1 MHSLSPLEIAHE
13 SSKRRVVVSLGRT
26 STRRSAMVSLA
37 ARPSEWRDQIQS
49 IINETERNLG
59 GRGIRAAQRQVVSQR
74 PAVSAAGLR
83 LGGGVAGTTY
93 SSLGVATGLA
103 AMPTPPPPP
112 PPQPVMMAAPPAPS
126 AQLAAAM
133 AQSVASAAD
142 IPTLSS
148 DASNDRKAAHAALV
162 ESVKFELDVRS
173 TLAEKHIQAVRDE
186 VFSNASATEKK
197 WVDIAKQVETNVEGR
212 IEAESQL
219 RSIAEEKLEK
229 LRVASATAHQ
239 DTVKMVGDMQQTAI
253 DHSEVLRRLD
263 ADLTAFRSSAET
275 KLAEEAQ
282 RITKALEAQRELA
295 DQIRSG
301 VTPPPAAAASA
312 AAPDDPAA
320 AYLGEVTEARLAEV
334 EQALLAERQ
343 FRRQM
348 EDKILEV
355 REGSPHLLETIDT
368 AVATAVER
376 SGSAAAIG
384 ALDEKVKEC
393 GRLIVRMGT
402 ELMEETKRRQ
412 ALEAETQELRMR
424 LSGVEAVT
432 RSPSAVYA
440 AAGADLATFNPYA
453 PAAGA
458 PGLDASMYGMGAA
471 MCGPDYGDG
480 SGMPSAGGAVD
491 SGCGAAPFMS
501 REVMSAT
508 APASIPHPLGM
519 DPVTV
524 AAASAAA
531 ASAAAAGAADGLGAE
546 GALGRAVD
554 ARLRDLVPA
563 IHSAT
568 ASAPSAT
575 PAAGAPGRKSGAA
588 ALRISR
594 QELDAR
600 VQQILGRH
608 GHSLG

>member
-1 MHSLSPLEIAHE
+1 
-13 SSKRRVVVSLGRT
+13 
-26 STRRSAMVSLA
+26 
-37 ARPSEWRDQIQS
+37 
-49 IINETERNLG
+49 
-59 GRGIRAAQRQVVSQR
+59 
-74 PAVSAAGLR
+74 
-83 LGGGVAGTTY
+83 
-93 SSLGVATGLA
+93 
-103 AMPTPPPPP
+103 
-112 PPQPVMMAAPPAPS
+112 
-126 AQLAAAM
+126 
-133 AQSVASAAD
+133 
-142 IPTLSS
+142 
-148 DASNDRKAAHAALV
+148 
-162 ESVKFELDVRS
+162 
-173 TLAEKHIQAVRDE
+173 
-186 VFSNASATEKK
+186 
-197 WVDIAKQVETNVEGR
+197 
-212 IEAESQL
+212 
-219 RSIAEEKLEK
+219 
-229 LRVASATAHQ
+229 
-239 DTVKMVGDMQQTAI
+239 
-253 DHSEVLRRLD
+253 
-263 ADLTAFRSSAET
+263 
-275 KLAEEAQ
+275 
-282 RITKALEAQRELA
+282 
-295 DQIRSG
+295 
-301 VTPPPAAAASA
+301 
-312 AAPDDPAA
+312 
-320 AYLGEVTEARLAEV
+320 
-334 EQALLAERQ
+334 
-343 FRRQM
+343 M

-432 RSPSAVYA
+432 RSPGVQYA
-440 AAGADLATFNPYA
+440 GAGADLATFNPYA
-453 PAAGA
+453 PAA
-458 PGLDASMYGMGAA
+458 DASMYGMGAG
-471 MCGPDYGDG
+471 MYGDG

-491 SGCGAAPFMS
+491 SGCGATPFMG

-508 APASIPHPLGM
+508 APASIPHPMGM
-519 DPVTV
+519 DPVSV
-524 AAASAAA
+524 AAAASAAT
-531 ASAAAAGAADGLGAE
+531 SAAAAGAADGLGAE